1 MTRPTQIC
9 AGSSQ
14 EREPLCKTHV
24 RVSGYSDAQ
33 KVAYNLSVPDET
45 PKTNF
50 WFKSASLDQQDKGQL
65 AKLILFFFSFLNI
78 LFSLLFSSF
87 PFKNVFAKL
96 VDWGNSVYLAQLA
109 VSKAFDK
116 ISHEIPEDETGKMW
130 AE

>member
-9 AGSSQ
+9 TGSSQ
-14 EREPLCKTHV
+14 EGEPLCKTHV
-24 RVSGYSDAQ
+24 CASGYSNFQ
-33 KVAYNLSVPDET
+33 KVAYNQSVPDET

-65 AKLILFFFSFLNI
+65 VKLILFFFSFLNI

-96 VDWGNSVYLAQLA
+96 VDRGNSVDLAQLA